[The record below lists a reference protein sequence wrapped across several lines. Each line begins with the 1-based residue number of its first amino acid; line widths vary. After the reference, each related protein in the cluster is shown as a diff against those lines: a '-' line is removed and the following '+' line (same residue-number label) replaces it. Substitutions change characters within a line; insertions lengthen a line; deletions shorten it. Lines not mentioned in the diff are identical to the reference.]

1 MSFIIINLGMFSLA
15 GSLEKMLSGHN
26 QSMFEYL
33 ARPGQ
38 AQAQQAAGP
47 SAAANHFST
56 LARTGAQVGNA
67 NRGGQKNEGFK
78 DIVY

>member
-1 MSFIIINLGMFSLA
+1 MFSFA

-47 SAAANHFST
+47 SAAANQF
-56 LARTGAQVGNA
+56 ARTAAQVSNA

>member
-1 MSFIIINLGMFSLA
+1 
-15 GSLEKMLSGHN
+15 MLSGHN

-38 AQAQQAAGP
+38 AQPAGAGP
-47 SAAANHFST
+47 SAANHF
-56 LARTGAQVGNA
+56 AKTGAQPVSNA

>member
-1 MSFIIINLGMFSLA
+1 
-15 GSLEKMLSGHN
+15 MLSGHN

-38 AQAQQAAGP
+38 AQAQAQQAAGP
-47 SAAANHFST
+47 SAAAANHFST

>member
-1 MSFIIINLGMFSLA
+1 MYFAAYQTIVMFFLA

-47 SAAANHFST
+47 AAAAASHF
-56 LARTGAQVGNA
+56 ARTGAQQVGNA